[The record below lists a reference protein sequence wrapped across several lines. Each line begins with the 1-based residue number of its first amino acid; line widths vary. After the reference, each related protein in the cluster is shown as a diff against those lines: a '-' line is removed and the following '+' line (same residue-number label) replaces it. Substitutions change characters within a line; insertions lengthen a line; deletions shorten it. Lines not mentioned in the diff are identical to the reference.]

1 MSLAPCVVVAVSLGL
16 AGAHIAGGPFDAARQ
31 PKVYPFV
38 AVGLSVI
45 IVLDIRHGHV
55 AGYYSNFSINSGEII
70 KCRLTSRF
78 RSNAEG
84 RRVSGIIIIIIST
97 YAFYIYNSVISVCIS
112 GGIILK
118 VL

>member
-1 MSLAPCVVVAVSLGL
+1 MTHNTL
-16 AGAHIAGGPFDAARQ
+16 
-31 PKVYPFV
+31 K
-38 AVGLSVI
+38 
-45 IVLDIRHGHV
+45 IVLECNGMQLAMGPGEALDITAVTGLESSELEISTSQNALV
-55 AGYYSNFSINSGEII
+55 DGETVDGKKI
-70 KCRLTSRF
+70 KARPIHIEARF